1 MVWPQSY
8 SNAHSQVL
16 TLSSLH
22 DTTCKWNRGLVCS
35 VQVSVLGNV
44 HVAEVG
50 SAWLFLFS
58 SHLDFTSL
66 LSGLCWLKESRILTT
81 SDAHKC
87 PKDLVY
93 QSGMWPLLYGGKS
106 NDEEGTS
113 DFVHIFLIT
122 IKSISSW
129 LNAWLGNLFSAAYCT
144 AQPH

>member
-16 TLSSLH
+16 TLPSLR
-22 DTTCKWNRGLVCS
+22 DMTCRWNTGLVCS
-35 VQVSVLGNV
+35 VQVSALGNV
-44 HVAEVG
+44 CAAEVG

-93 QSGMWPLLYGGKS
+93 QSGMCPLLGGGKRK
-106 NDEEGTS
+106 DGTS
-113 DFVHIFLIT
+113 DFVHISLVT
-122 IKSISSW
+122 IKSVSSW
-129 LNAWLGNLFSAAYCT
+129 LNAWLGNFLSTAHCT
-144 AQPH
+144 AQPY